1 MQKGEDDAHCI
12 TYKVTFVFIK
22 GEMKK
27 MCQQFSSSDTC
38 IAKAKVI
45 R

>member
-1 MQKGEDDAHCI
+1 MH
-12 TYKVTFVFIK
+12 TVSPTKVTFVFIK
-22 GEMKK
+22 GERDKK
-27 MCQQFSSSDTC
+27 NMCQQFSSSDTC